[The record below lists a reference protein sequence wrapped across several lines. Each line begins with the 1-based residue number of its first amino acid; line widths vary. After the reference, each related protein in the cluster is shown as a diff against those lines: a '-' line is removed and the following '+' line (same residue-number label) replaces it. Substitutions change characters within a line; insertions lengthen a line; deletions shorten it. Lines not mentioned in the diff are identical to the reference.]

1 MICSKCN
8 SQVNDNAS
16 FCPICGASIS
26 KNDVSKSTAE
36 KVVQDAKGDSIE
48 MLFPNAFE
56 EKAENEPHISPTKLE
71 EIHEAQ
77 NKQAALENKQ
87 NNGSFNSVAPPIRE
101 SAPSP
106 NVQNIDD
113 VSSIGLNFL
122 SLFFPLVGA
131 ILFCVLSKKTPN
143 RGRDCGRAAM
153 LGLIISFVFS
163 IIISIFLVVAQIS
176 AFASF
181 AGDIVGGTE
190 SNVESGV
197 SSFEDIFSI
206 VIN

>member
-113 VSSIGLNFL
+113 ASSIGLNFL
-122 SLFFPLVGA
+122 SLFFPLIGA
-131 ILFCVLSKKTPN
+131 ILFCILSKKTPN

-153 LGLIISFVFS
+153 LGLILSFVFS
-163 IIISIFLVVAQIS
+163 IVISVIIAVAQIS
-176 AFASF
+176 ALAGLAGGF
-181 AGDIVGGTE
+181 AGGSGSDIRSE
-190 SNVESGV
+190 
-197 SSFEDIFSI
+197 SSFEDSFSFDI
-206 VIN
+206 S

>member
-56 EKAENEPHISPTKLE
+56 EKAENKPHISPTKLE

-113 VSSIGLNFL
+113 ASSIGLNFL
-122 SLFFPLVGA
+122 SLFFPLIGA
-131 ILFCVLSKKTPN
+131 ILFCILSKKTPN

-153 LGLIISFVFS
+153 LGLILSFVFS
-163 IIISIFLVVAQIS
+163 IVISVIIAVAQIS
-176 AFASF
+176 ALAGLAGGF
-181 AGDIVGGTE
+181 AGGSGSDIRSE
-190 SNVESGV
+190 
-197 SSFEDIFSI
+197 SSFEDSFSFDI
-206 VIN
+206 S

>member
-56 EKAENEPHISPTKLE
+56 EKAENKPHISPTKLE

-87 NNGSFNSVAPPIRE
+87 NNGSFNSVAPPIRG

-113 VSSIGLNFL
+113 ASSIGLNFL
-122 SLFFPLVGA
+122 SLFFPLIGA
-131 ILFCVLSKKTPN
+131 ILFCILSKKTPN

-153 LGLIISFVFS
+153 LGLILSFVFS
-163 IIISIFLVVAQIS
+163 IVISVIIAVAQIS
-176 AFASF
+176 ALAGLAGGF
-181 AGDIVGGTE
+181 AGGSGSDIRSE
-190 SNVESGV
+190 
-197 SSFEDIFSI
+197 SSFEDSFSFDI
-206 VIN
+206 S